1 MSLQKSYKYYNRW
14 LVLKG
19 ETFLK
24 SYLLWNGN
32 GRQLYERSLKKTC
45 RFRRYQKLKSLRF
58 NKNISTKKLIF
69 FCCCC
74 MCKLF
79 CSFFAY
85 SFSVGRIH
93 KRPGNAVF
101 STAISYYSKWSKE
114 RAVASQTKSN
124 QPLVFISFTLAKQS
138 CVYRVLQKVSHSYR

>member
-1 MSLQKSYKYYNRW
+1 MSLQKKLQILQSLACSKRRNFWKLIYC
-14 LVLKG
+14 
-19 ETFLK
+19 ETETEDNFMR
-24 SYLLWNGN
+24 GV
-32 GRQLYERSLKKTC
+32 LKKTC

-124 QPLVFISFTLAKQS
+124 QPLVFVSFTLAKQS
-138 CVYRVLQKVSHSYR
+138 CFYRVLQKVSHSYR

>member
-1 MSLQKSYKYYNRW
+1 MRG
-14 LVLKG
+14 V
-19 ETFLK
+19 
-24 SYLLWNGN
+24 
-32 GRQLYERSLKKTC
+32 LKKTC

-124 QPLVFISFTLAKQS
+124 QPLVFVSFTLAKQLL
-138 CVYRVLQKVSHSYR
+138 LQGIAKSLPFLSLKNRTEICDIPSLELS

>member
-1 MSLQKSYKYYNRW
+1 MRG
-14 LVLKG
+14 V
-19 ETFLK
+19 
-24 SYLLWNGN
+24 
-32 GRQLYERSLKKTC
+32 LKKTC

-124 QPLVFISFTLAKQS
+124 QPLVFVSFTLAKQS
-138 CVYRVLQKVSHSYR
+138 CFYRVLQKVSHSYR

>member
-1 MSLQKSYKYYNRW
+1 MKLCKSKVIYCQT
-14 LVLKG
+14 
-19 ETFLK
+19 ETEDNFMR
-24 SYLLWNGN
+24 GVF
-32 GRQLYERSLKKTC
+32 KKTC
-45 RFRRYQKLKSLRF
+45 RFRRFHKFKKSTFLQ
-58 NKNISTKKLIF
+58 NIPKKKLIF

-124 QPLVFISFTLAKQS
+124 QPLVFVSFTLTKQKS
-138 CVYRVLQKVSHSYR
+138 CFYRVSQQVCAKSLPFLS